1 MTLEDLRVKLDARP
15 FEPFRFRLPDG
26 RALSVPHPEFVSVS
40 PTQRSR
46 TVLVWLPDGSAATSV
61 DLSMVS
67 DFEPLSAS
75 RKKKR

>member
-1 MTLEDLRVKLDARP
+1 MTLEDLRAKLNTQP

-26 RALSVPHPEFVSVS
+26 GALSVPHPEFVSVS
-40 PTQRSR
+40 PTQLSR
-46 TVLVWLPDGSAATSV
+46 KVLVWLPDGSAASSV

-75 RKKKR
+75 RKKKH